1 MLDPTSPLIDEAGA
15 SHSEGQR
22 SYVLL
27 ADDNADM
34 REYARRLL
42 NPQYE
47 VKVVAD
53 GKAALQAMHERRPD
67 LLLSDVMMPRL
78 DGFGLLTAT
87 RADPALRDL
96 PVILLS
102 ARAGDE
108 ARVEGLD
115 AGADDYLVKPFAA
128 RELLARVRSNLDL
141 ARMRRAAAE
150 QIREEARRLELLN
163 HAGSAIAAELDL
175 ERVVQIVTDAA
186 VELTGAEFGAFFYN
200 VPNDAGESYTLYT
213 LSGESREACAGF
225 PMPRNTN
232 VFDPTFRGEGI
243 VRSDDITRDPRY
255 GQNPPYFGKTQGPV
269 RSYLALPVVS
279 RSGEVIGGLFFG
291 HSAPG
296 IFSERDELIAGGI
309 AAQAAIAIDNA
320 RLYRASRQAAGKPS
334 CVERRSGAACRGR
347 NRGAHAHRGGVA
359 AGAEDGGG
367 RSAYRR
373 RRARFQQPADGD
385 LRRCRHLAAAAAIG
399 TGIEPGSHPPCC
411 AYDRRGWTTSG
422 HSDAAPAGI
431 RTPAGARCPSARC
444 QQAGCWN
451 VGAAA
456 AHTG

>member
-1 MLDPTSPLIDEAGA
+1 MRP
-15 SHSEGQR
+15 
-22 SYVLL
+22 YVLL

-34 REYARRLL
+34 REYATRLL
-42 NPQYE
+42 SPQYE

-53 GKAALQAMHERRPD
+53 GEAALQAMHERRPD

-78 DGFGLLTAT
+78 DGFGLLAAM

-141 ARMRRAAAE
+141 ARMRREAAE

-163 HAGSAIAAELDL
+163 HAGNAIAAELDL
-175 ERVVQIVTDAA
+175 ERVVQTVTDAA

-213 LSGESREACAGF
+213 LSGAPREAFAGF
-225 PMPRNTN
+225 PMPRNTK

-255 GQNPPYFGKTQGPV
+255 GQNPPYHGKPQGASAGAQLSRGAGRV
-269 RSYLALPVVS
+269 ALRRSHRRAVLRAFRARRVQRARRADRRRHRGAGGNRDRQCAALP
-279 RSGEVIGGLFFG
+279 RQPPGG
-291 HSAPG
+291 
-296 IFSERDELIAGGI
+296 
-309 AAQAAIAIDNA
+309 
-320 RLYRASRQAAGKPS
+320 GKP
-334 CVERRSGAACRGR
+334 A
-347 NRGAHAHRGGVA
+347 
-359 AGAEDGGG
+359 
-367 RSAYRR
+367 
-373 RRARFQQPADGD
+373 
-385 LRRCRHLAAAAAIG
+385 
-399 TGIEPGSHPPCC
+399 
-411 AYDRRGWTTSG
+411 
-422 HSDAAPAGI
+422 
-431 RTPAGARCPSARC
+431 
-444 QQAGCWN
+444 
-451 VGAAA
+451 
-456 AHTG
+456 